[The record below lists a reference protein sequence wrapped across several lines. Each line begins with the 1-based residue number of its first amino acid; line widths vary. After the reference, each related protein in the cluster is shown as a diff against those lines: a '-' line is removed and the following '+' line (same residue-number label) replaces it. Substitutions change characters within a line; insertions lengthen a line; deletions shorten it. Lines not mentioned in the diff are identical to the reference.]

1 MGNLILLLVAAAWA
15 AVLVPP
21 LVRSRLRNSPNTS
34 VTQFRRQLSSLQQGG
49 RGLSRSGSLPVGSMR
64 SPLRD
69 AARPFAPAARAV
81 GRPLRQVGHATSSVV
96 RPRGTRQHD
105 RFEGEFFER
114 ELIRRRRQ
122 NWLLG
127 LAGTTGM
134 SLLLALAMR
143 EMFFVW
149 TFTVAAL
156 ATAAYCYVLVQW
168 RVKRDHERYRRQFR
182 RVA

>member
-21 LVRSRLRNSPNTS
+21 LVRSRLRNSPTTS
-34 VTQFRRQLSSLQQGG
+34 VIQFRRQLTSLQRGG
-49 RGLSRSGSLPVGSMR
+49 RPIPRNGQLPLGSMR

-81 GRPLRQVGHATSSVV
+81 GRPLRQVGNATSSMV
-96 RPRGTRQHD
+96 RPRGDRQHA
-105 RFEGEFFER
+105 RFEGDFFER
-114 ELIRRRRQ
+114 EMIRRRRQ
-122 NWLLG
+122 SWLLG
-127 LAGTTGM
+127 LFGTTGV
-134 SLLLALAMR
+134 SLLLAMAMR

-149 TFTVAAL
+149 TFTLAAL
-156 ATAAYCYVLVQW
+156 ASAAYCYVLVQW
-168 RVKRDHERYRRQFR
+168 RVKRDHQRYRRQFR

>member
-69 AARPFAPAARAV
+69 AARPFAPALARI
-81 GRPLRQVGHATSSVV
+81 P
-96 RPRGTRQHD
+96 
-105 RFEGEFFER
+105 
-114 ELIRRRRQ
+114 
-122 NWLLG
+122 
-127 LAGTTGM
+127 
-134 SLLLALAMR
+134 
-143 EMFFVW
+143 
-149 TFTVAAL
+149 
-156 ATAAYCYVLVQW
+156 
-168 RVKRDHERYRRQFR
+168 
-182 RVA
+182 